1 VAELRRLEH
10 LRELLTAAG
19 HDATGA
25 AVGLF
30 STSGF
35 TEELAAEAA
44 ASRGNII
51 LAGLDILYGQQP

>member
-1 VAELRRLEH
+1 LNTSVSCWPRN
-10 LRELLTAAG
+10 TG

-51 LAGLDILYGQQP
+51 LADLDILYGQQP